1 MPRTRS
7 IGEASVRNGSTTPIT
22 SVRFSERFWAT
33 ELGRYSSARI
43 ASSTRSRV
51 GAATFPRSL
60 TTRETVAIPT
70 PARAATSAIRAGGF
84 GTASMPSI

>member
-33 ELGRYSSARI
+33 ELGRYSSVRI

-51 GAATFPRSL
+51 AARDVPAVVDDAGDRGDPDARPRGDVGDP
-60 TTRETVAIPT
+60 RC
-70 PARAATSAIRAGGF
+70 RFGNRFHAG
-84 GTASMPSI
+84 